1 MIGDPVA
8 LTVRRR
14 IERPSPALLAR
25 FAGLPTGFVT
35 DAINGAGAMNWRV
48 KPVDP
53 AYSFSGSAVTAFCP
67 PMDNLAVMAALDYVQ
82 PGDVLVVGAQFSEA
96 AGMIGDL
103 WAMGAKA
110 RGVVALV
117 TDGLVRDVPGLLKVG
132 LPVFALGHS
141 PNSGFKNGPGSI
153 NLPISCGGIAVE
165 PGDIVVGDRDG
176 VVVVPRLQIEAV
188 ADRLEAVKK
197 KEAEMEAAMSTAA
210 AKTRSFWNEE
220 QTKARGGVHYVD

>member
-14 IERPSPALLAR
+14 IERPSASLLAR
-25 FAGLPTGFVT
+25 FAGIPTGFVT
-35 DAINGAGAMNWRV
+35 DALNGGGAMSWRV
-48 KPVDP
+48 KPIDP
-53 AYSFSGSAVTAFCP
+53 QSSFHGSAVTALCP

-103 WAMGAKA
+103 WASGAKA

-117 TDGLVRDVPGLLKVG
+117 TDGLVRDVTGLLKVG
-132 LPVFALGHS
+132 LPIFALGYN
-141 PNSGFKNGPGSI
+141 PNSAFKNGPGTI
-153 NLPISCGGIAVE
+153 NLPISCGGVAVE

-176 VVVVPRLQIEAV
+176 VVVVPRQQAEVI

-197 KEAEMEAAMSTAA
+197 KEAEMEAIMATAA